1 MEGDNIP
8 SSSVIADG
16 SVHKINDS
24 VDDRTP
30 KMPWSDAQEWAL
42 LENLPKYV
50 IFVGARR
57 YARWRTMSREVPEL
71 AGYPATFLRQMH
83 RRGRSIAVEDE
94 DRGAQG
100 TLGLLPMIDD
110 FEFLL
115 EGGVVGRVYGL
126 PGVAD
131 GSRIRT
137 PSLVRAEQTVPLGY
151 VTTNDDGLPF
161 SDYSLVG
168 TAQSAAMVPR

>member
-1 MEGDNIP
+1 M
-8 SSSVIADG
+8 A
-16 SVHKINDS
+16 
-24 VDDRTP
+24 
-30 KMPWSDAQEWAL
+30 
-42 LENLPKYV
+42 
-50 IFVGARR
+50 
-57 YARWRTMSREVPEL
+57 
-71 AGYPATFLRQMH
+71 
-83 RRGRSIAVEDE
+83 DE

-100 TLGLLPMIDD
+100 TLGILPMIDD

>member
-1 MEGDNIP
+1 
-8 SSSVIADG
+8 
-16 SVHKINDS
+16 
-24 VDDRTP
+24 
-30 KMPWSDAQEWAL
+30 
-42 LENLPKYV
+42 
-50 IFVGARR
+50 
-57 YARWRTMSREVPEL
+57 MSQEVPEL
-71 AGYPATFLRQMH
+71 AGYSATFLRQMH

-100 TLGLLPMIDD
+100 TLGILPMIDD